1 MSSATPMA
9 IEYTVIGKIGAPYGV
24 KGWVKITSFT
34 ETITDIL
41 DFKPWLLQ
49 EGQSWKPVEMT
60 DGRAH
65 GKGIVVKFVNVDT
78 PEKARLLTG
87 KEIAIPRSQLPT
99 LKKHEYYWSDLEGLT
114 VINQRGEVLGK
125 IIYLMATGSNDVLV
139 VKGDKEHAIPY
150 LLDDTIT
157 SIDLKVKVMHVNWDL
172 I

>member
-1 MSSATPMA
+1 MSSAAPMD
-9 IEYTVIGKIGAPYGV
+9 IEYTIIGKIGAPYGV

-34 ETITDIL
+34 ETIADIL
-41 DFKPWLLQ
+41 DYAPWLMQ
-49 EGQSWKPVEMT
+49 DGQGWKTVEMT
-60 DGRAH
+60 DGRQH
-65 GKGIVVKFVNVDT
+65 GKGIVVKFAGCDS

-87 KEIAIPRSQLPT
+87 KALAIPRSQLPK

-125 IIYLMATGSNDVLV
+125 IVYLMATGSNDVLV

-150 LLDDTIT
+150 LLNETIT
-157 SIDLKVKVMHVNWDL
+157 SIDLKERVMHVNWDL